1 MIKKLLNTSANS
13 DNLLQLTKSDSGCCG
28 YGPLTPCK
36 SSIVGAAGAFK
47 QFIVKDLTGAS
58 VTFTTS
64 DLTDAGDIAAFI
76 NTKLATL
83 GFTNVSDEY
92 RSIEVGAPNNS
103 IDVIGEVELVSALY
117 GSTTKTATQYC
128 VPVAVCEYNFFTE
141 FDTDPGKVS
150 TNGSGGTQIGTTG
163 GFAEGAEATYKTAIQ
178 DALDDET
185 ITYQLV
191 TVTEDVVGGGFNVT
205 IRKTNSPIFI
215 DAVELPNCNC
225 RPDFT
230 TA

>member
-1 MIKKLLNTSANS
+1 MIKKLLNTDANS
-13 DNLLQLTKSDSGCCG
+13 DNLLKLTKSDSGCCG
-28 YGPLTPCK
+28 DGPLTPCK

-47 QFIVKDLTGAS
+47 QFIVKDLTGAN
-58 VTFTTS
+58 VTFTTA

-128 VPVAVCEYNFFTE
+128 IPVAVCEYNFFTE

-163 GFAEGAEATYKTAIQ
+163 GFAEGAGATYKTAI
-178 DALDDET
+178 DTALGTEA
-185 ITYQLV
+185 ISFELV

-205 IRKTNSPIFI
+205 VKKVNGPFFI
-215 DAVELPNCNC
+215 NAIEIPNCNC
-225 RPDFT
+225 IPDFT

>member
-28 YGPLTPCK
+28 DGPLTPCK

-47 QFIVKDLTGAS
+47 QFIVKDLDGNN

-92 RSIEVGAPNNS
+92 RSIQVGAPNNS

>member
-1 MIKKLLNTSANS
+1 MIKKLLNTEANS
-13 DNLLQLTKSDSGCCG
+13 DNLLKLTKSDSGCCG
-28 YGPLTPCK
+28 DGPLAPCK
-36 SSIVGAAGAFK
+36 SAIVGNAGAFK
-47 QFIVKDLTGAS
+47 NFIVKDFDGNN

-76 NTKLATL
+76 NTKLETL

-103 IDVIGEVELVSALY
+103 IAVIGEVELVSALY
-117 GSTTKTATQYC
+117 GSTPKTATQYC
-128 VPVAVCEYNFFTE
+128 IPVAVCEYNFFTE

-163 GFAEGAEATYKTAIQ
+163 GFASGASATYKTAIQ
-178 DALDDET
+178 DALDDES

-205 IRKTNSPIFI
+205 VRKTNGPLFI

-230 TA
+230 AA